1 MTLQKYSWVAS
12 LLLVA
17 CGDNGTAETGSQ
29 TTSTGDAT
37 TGQVTTTGLP
47 TTGEPT
53 TANNTTT
60 STASATASSSGTS
73 GTSGTGDTGDT
84 MDPSAATTGDTPV
97 VCGDGIVADS
107 EACDDG
113 NKDNTDACLDTCV
126 AAACGDSFVQ
136 AGVETCDDA
145 NPDNTDDC
153 LDTCVAA
160 ACGDGF
166 IQTEVEACDDGNPI
180 EEDGCLT
187 TCVMASCGD
196 KVVWDGVEGCD
207 DGNMVDNDACSNTC
221 VAANCGDGIV
231 QMGEE
236 CDDKNDVDTDACLN
250 TCKSASCG
258 DGVVQAGKEDCDEGG
273 ANNDETGPCRTD
285 CTLCDCQGDD
295 LMGKT
300 CGDFDFSCGSLACD
314 GCGFDTSGC
323 ASPGVPNF
331 QGKVGP
337 AFNDGCW
344 QQCEGYLD
352 VNGGDDIPVAWG
364 DDCAGVDFSRIRLA
378 CGTGLSSYRYITVE
392 KNVFKDG
399 LIGYPENGLISEAKD
414 QNGNGFAIDNVIYA
428 ENNQPNTG
436 RSWWNGGN
444 GCDENSTNIT
454 FNNFCTYEASNCFGQ
469 NINGDRFVWVY
480 VAP

>member
-1 MTLQKYSWVAS
+1 MRRL
-12 LLLVA
+12 
-17 CGDNGTAETGSQ
+17 GDEQSRR
-29 TTSTGDAT
+29 
-37 TGQVTTTGLP
+37 
-47 TTGEPT
+47 
-53 TANNTTT
+53 
-60 STASATASSSGTS
+60 
-73 GTSGTGDTGDT
+73 
-84 MDPSAATTGDTPV
+84 SAATIEV
-97 VCGDGIVADS
+97 S
-107 EACDDG
+107 
-113 NKDNTDACLDTCV
+113 
-126 AAACGDSFVQ
+126 AA
-136 AGVETCDDA
+136 
-145 NPDNTDDC
+145 
-153 LDTCVAA
+153 
-160 ACGDGF
+160 
-166 IQTEVEACDDGNPI
+166 
-180 EEDGCLT
+180 
-187 TCVMASCGD
+187 
-196 KVVWDGVEGCD
+196 
-207 DGNMVDNDACSNTC
+207 
-221 VAANCGDGIV
+221 
-231 QMGEE
+231 
-236 CDDKNDVDTDACLN
+236 DVDLPMSTQTALLRIAQGALSNAVRHADATHITVDL
-250 TCKSASCG
+250 SAAS
-258 DGVVQAGKEDCDEGG
+258 
-273 ANNDETGPCRTD
+273 ETVMLTVRD
-285 CTLCDCQGDD
+285 
-295 LMGKT
+295 
-300 CGDFDFSCGSLACD
+300 D

-364 DDCAGVDFSRIRLA
+364 NDCAGVDFSRIRLA

>member
-1 MTLQKYSWVAS
+1 MRRLGLLLAFVACAPGSGTSTSDVDLETMSTTEVAS
-12 LLLVA
+12 TNPPVQTVT
-17 CGDNGTAETGSQ
+17 GETV
-29 TTSTGDAT
+29 DPDT
-37 TGQVTTTGLP
+37 TGATDPVTTTSATDTGTTTTVI
-47 TTGEPT
+47 TTGNSSDE
-53 TANNTTT
+53 
-60 STASATASSSGTS
+60 SSSGHVE
-73 GTSGTGDTGDT
+73 
-84 MDPSAATTGDTPV
+84 P
-97 VCGDGIVADS
+97 VCGNGVVEGRESCDDGNDDETDGCTTECRIPGCGDAVIQPG
-107 EACDDG
+107 EMCDDG
-113 NKDNTDACLDTCV
+113 NK
-126 AAACGDSFVQ
+126 S
-136 AGVETCDDA
+136 E
-145 NPDNTDDC
+145 
-153 LDTCVAA
+153 
-160 ACGDGF
+160 
-166 IQTEVEACDDGNPI
+166 
-180 EEDGCLT
+180 
-187 TCVMASCGD
+187 S
-196 KVVWDGVEGCD
+196 
-207 DGNMVDNDACSNTC
+207 
-221 VAANCGDGIV
+221 
-231 QMGEE
+231 
-236 CDDKNDVDTDACLN
+236 DACLN
-250 TCKSASCG
+250 NCTPASCG

-364 DDCAGVDFSRIRLA
+364 NDCAGVDFSRIRLA